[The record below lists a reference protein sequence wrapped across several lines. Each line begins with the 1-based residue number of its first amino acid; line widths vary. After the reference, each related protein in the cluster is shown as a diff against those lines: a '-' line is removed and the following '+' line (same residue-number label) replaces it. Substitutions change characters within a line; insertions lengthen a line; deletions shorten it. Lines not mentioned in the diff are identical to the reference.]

1 MRSVEVEV
9 RNPSGIHARPG
20 AKFVKAAATFSSKIT
35 VENLTNS
42 RPIADAKSILSMIG
56 AAVRNG
62 DRVRITATGDD
73 EDRAVDGLRELVE
86 SGLGETIEA

>member
-1 MRSVEVEV
+1 M
-9 RNPSGIHARPG
+9 
-20 AKFVKAAATFSSKIT
+20 KAAATYSSKIA
-35 VENLTNS
+35 VENLTNA
-42 RPIADAKSILSMIG
+42 RPIADAKSILGMIG
-56 AAVRNG
+56 AAVRKG